1 MRMAERISAVE
12 LLGAGIHALAHA
24 DAAQLEALARTAH
37 AVRVPE
43 TAEERR
49 RARERLRAMAF
60 LLTLTRRNL
69 RLLRGMRPGGYGP
82 SAG

>member
-1 MRMAERISAVE
+1 MRMAERKSAAE

-24 DAAQLEALARTAH
+24 DAAQLETLVRTAH
-37 AVRVPE
+37 AIRVPG

-49 RARERLRAMAF
+49 MAREGLRAMAL

-69 RLLRGMRPGGYGP
+69 RLLRGRGPGGYGP
-82 SAG
+82 LAD